1 MKVLHVITAL
11 GVGGAE
17 NMLLKLLG
25 ASRLSGV
32 DQRVIALLPD
42 GALAG
47 PMRATGAGVEKLDLL
62 GGVPVIE
69 GTLRLAAHAR
79 AAAPDIIQGW
89 LYHGN
94 LGATVARAV
103 QPHRVPLIWGVRQSL
118 PSLDGENV
126 WARTAIWLGKWLS
139 RSPDR
144 ILFNSQT
151 SLAQHRAFGFHSAR
165 MQYLPNGFDT
175 ARFRPDAQ
183 MRASRRLE
191 WGVSDRHVVFGL
203 VARYHPAKDHQTF
216 LRAARKVA
224 EMHPCAFFVL
234 CGAGTDHDNQ
244 LLSEQIAAL
253 GLLDRVRCL
262 GVSSQVAEI
271 MTGLDVLVS
280 SSSHVE
286 AFSNS
291 IGEAMSSAVPCIVT
305 DIGDSARV
313 VDDTGRIVPPCDPAR
328 LAQAMITMIDV
339 GRQGRLELGQR
350 ARNRIESAFSLDAV
364 AAHYGALWQTLAAA
378 V

>member
-47 PMRATGAGVEKLDLL
+47 PMRATGASVEELDLL

-69 GTLRLAAHAR
+69 GTLRLAAHAH

-103 QPHRVPLIWGVRQSL
+103 QPRRVPLIWGIRQSL
-118 PSLDGENV
+118 PSLDGENA

-139 RSPDR
+139 RLPDR

-151 SLAQHRAFGFHSAR
+151 SLVQHRAFGFHGAR

-216 LRAARKVA
+216 LRAARQVA

-234 CGAGTDHDNQ
+234 CGAGTDHDNHE
-244 LLSEQIAAL
+244 LSEQIAAL
-253 GLLDRVRCL
+253 GLLDRVRSL
-262 GVSSQVAEI
+262 AVSSQVAEI
-271 MTGLDVLVS
+271 MTGLDVLV

-305 DIGDSARV
+305 DVGDSALV
-313 VDDTGRIVPPCDPAR
+313 VGDTGLVVPPRDPAR

-339 GRQGRLELGQR
+339 GRQGRLDLGQR
-350 ARNRIESAFSLDAV
+350 GRNRIESAFSLDAV

>member
-32 DQRVIALLPD
+32 DQCVIALLPD

-62 GGVPVIE
+62 GGVPVIQ

-103 QPHRVPLIWGVRQSL
+103 QPRRVPLIWGVRQSL
-118 PSLDGENV
+118 PSLDGENA

-151 SLAQHRAFGFHSAR
+151 SLVQHQAFGFHGAR

-183 MRASRRLE
+183 MRARRHLE

-216 LRAARKVA
+216 LRAARQVA
-224 EMHPCAFFVL
+224 EVRPSAVFVL
-234 CGAGTDHDNQ
+234 CGAGTEHDNQ
-244 LLSEQIAAL
+244 ELSEQIAAL

-291 IGEAMSSAVPCIVT
+291 IGEAMSSALPCIVT
-305 DIGDSARV
+305 DIGDSALV
-313 VDDTGRIVPPCDPAR
+313 VDDTGLVVPPRDPAR
-328 LAQAMITMIDV
+328 LAQAMIAMIDV

-350 ARNRIESAFSLDAV
+350 ARNRIESTFSLDAV